1 MQNEEKVRIAL
12 FAITKLNFY
21 KIVQLGNSNEK
32 LTEIL
37 RG

>member
-12 FAITKLNFY
+12 FAITKRNFY
-21 KIVQLGNSNEK
+21 KIVQLGNSNKK